1 MSQRAQ
7 ASYREEVA
15 SPRISLHDHRVVALR
30 ETVAELAAHPPAARE
45 FLDEVERRLRKVVPF
60 DGGDW
65 WTSDPETLLPMELR
79 PFEYPALQYEV
90 AANDV
95 NRLDDLDR
103 QSRSVSTLG
112 LAMPGER
119 ARSARFDG
127 HYQVSGAGD
136 QMRVL
141 ARSGGRTWGSACLYR
156 GEDLPDFTRDEVAVI
171 SAISRDIGLA
181 LRTDLLRVVRRDGA
195 GWPHQTPGAQA
206 GTVVVDRD
214 DRVLGYTPEGSRWLE
229 RLGVVPTAEEL
240 PASLRWI
247 TLQARAHEK
256 FSDAGASAG
265 RRPLRPAR
273 SRVRTT
279 SGELVMVRADVLRG
293 AVDQAVVLSLEPASG
308 PTMWPLLVALHGLT
322 QREAELAALLVGGRS
337 IKEIATGLHLSVHTV
352 RDHVKAVYT
361 KVGISSRPEL
371 TAQLGRGPSVEAV

>member
-1 MSQRAQ
+1 MNTS
-7 ASYREEVA
+7 S
-15 SPRISLHDHRVVALR
+15 ITLHDHRVVALR
-30 ETVAELAAHPPAARE
+30 ETVADLAARPPAARE
-45 FLDEVERRLRKVVPF
+45 FLDEVEHRLRRVIPF

-103 QSRSVSTLG
+103 QSRTVSTLG
-112 LAMPGER
+112 LTMPGER
-119 ARSARFDG
+119 ARSARFDD
-127 HYQVSGAGD
+127 HYRLPGAGD

-141 ARSGGRTWGSACLYR
+141 ARNGGWTWGAACLYR
-156 GEDLPDFTRDEVAVI
+156 GADLPDFTRDEVAVI
-171 SAISRDIGLA
+171 SAVSRDVGLA
-181 LRTDLLRVVRRDGA
+181 LRTDLLRTVRRDGT
-195 GWPHQTPGAQA
+195 GWTHQAPGAHA

-214 DRVLGYTPEGSRWLE
+214 DRVLGYTPEGGRWLE
-229 RLGVVPTAEEL
+229 RLGVALSTDRL

-247 TLQARAHEK
+247 TLQARTHERL
-256 FSDAGASAG
+256 SDGG
-265 RRPLRPAR
+265 MGIGMRPLRQAS
-273 SRVRTT
+273 SRLRTT
-279 SGELVMVRADVLRG
+279 TGELVTVRADVLRG
-293 AVDQAVVLSLEPASG
+293 AVDQAVVLALEPASG

-322 QREAELAALLVGGRS
+322 RRETELAALLVAGRS
-337 IKEIATGLHLSVHTV
+337 IKDIATDLHLSVHTV

-371 TAQLGRGPSVEAV
+371 TAQLGRGPGVGPGA